1 MIPIHILCYMPSL
14 KKISVR
20 GASRM
25 MMVLTYN
32 AFVVAI
38 MAVLAYEMD
47 KWWLVLFAILLM
59 VRKIE
64 VEDD

>member
-1 MIPIHILCYMPSL
+1 
-14 KKISVR
+14 
-20 GASRM
+20 M

-64 VEDD
+64 MEDEE